1 MKYLKLILLL
11 GLLSFGL
18 FACSKDDGTHKVK
31 FVVEGGATDSEI
43 RVYGALTGHG
53 WETIRGRFEYT
64 VVTDAEFVRIEATCD
79 DPKNWIKAEIY
90 VNDKLK
96 AQVYGTRDVRTPEI
110 QLK

>member
-1 MKYLKLILLL
+1 MRYLKYIIAFVLLA
-11 GLLSFGL
+11 LLAP
-18 FACSKDDGTHKVK
+18 ACSKDDGTHKVK
-31 FVVEGGATDSEI
+31 FVVESGATDSEI

-64 VVTDAEFVRIEATCD
+64 VVTDAEFVRLEARCD

-96 AQVYGTRDVRTPEI
+96 AQVYGTRVVHTPEI
-110 QLK
+110 RLK